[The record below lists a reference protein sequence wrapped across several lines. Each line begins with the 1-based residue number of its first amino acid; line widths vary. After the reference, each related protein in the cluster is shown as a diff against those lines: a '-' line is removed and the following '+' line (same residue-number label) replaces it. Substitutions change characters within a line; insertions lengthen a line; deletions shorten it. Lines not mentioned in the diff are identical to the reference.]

1 LSTAFDLKSIDFL
14 KTLKMNFFKIPSG
27 EITNFP
33 YLQKI
38 GKLKKK
44 IVLSTGMS
52 TMKEIGDALK
62 VLIQNGTQKKNITVM
77 HCNTEYPTPIEDVNL
92 KAMISIKK
100 KFNINVGY
108 SDHTMGID
116 ISLWAVAMGA
126 KVIEKH
132 ITLNRNLPGPDHKA
146 SITEKELKLMITKIK
161 KIEIV
166 LGKEVKKPSK
176 SEKKNINIA
185 RNSLVA
191 SKSIKKG
198 EKFTYNNITAKRPG
212 TGISPMRIKKI
223 IGKKA
228 KFFFLYDD
236 LIKV

>member
-1 LSTAFDLKSIDFL
+1 MSTAFDLKSIDFL